1 MHGVSILVAILVTV
15 LVGFDQGGVSGSRL
29 EEGAVDERV

>member
-29 EEGAVDERV
+29 EGGAAGERV